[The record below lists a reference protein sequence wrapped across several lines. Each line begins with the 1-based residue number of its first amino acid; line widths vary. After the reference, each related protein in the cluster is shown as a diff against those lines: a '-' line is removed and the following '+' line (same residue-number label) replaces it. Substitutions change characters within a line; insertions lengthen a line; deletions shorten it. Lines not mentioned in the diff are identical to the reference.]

1 MSRKPV
7 RIVRTPQGHP
17 SGPPRSRLA
26 PSTTPPAASICRVCA
41 AFVADAELHAAYHD
55 RTDRWAQ
62 RVGEVLQI
70 VLNTL
75 LVRRGAITNGKP
87 GDHP

>member
-1 MSRKPV
+1 MNSKPV
-7 RIVRTPQGHP
+7 RIIRTPQGAP
-17 SGPPRSRLA
+17 AGPPTGSLA
-26 PSTTPPAASICRVCA
+26 PFAPPPGVSVCPVCTA
-41 AFVADAELHAAYHD
+41 YVADAEVHAAYHD

-75 LVRRGAITNGKP
+75 LVRRGGTRGF
-87 GDHP
+87 GS

>member
-1 MSRKPV
+1 MS
-7 RIVRTPQGHP
+7 
-17 SGPPRSRLA
+17 
-26 PSTTPPAASICRVCA
+26 TPPPGASVCPVCTA
-41 AFVADAELHAAYHD
+41 YVADAEVHAAYHD

-75 LVRRGAITNGKP
+75 LVRRAPITNGRS
-87 GDHP
+87 GDHL